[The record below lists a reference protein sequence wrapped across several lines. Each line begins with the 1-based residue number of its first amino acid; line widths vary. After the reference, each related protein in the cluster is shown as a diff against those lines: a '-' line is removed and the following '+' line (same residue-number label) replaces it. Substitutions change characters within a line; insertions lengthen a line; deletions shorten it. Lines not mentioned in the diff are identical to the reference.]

1 MQPGNQKQT
10 TAQGFT
16 LIEILVA
23 MSIFAIGILAVTS
36 MQIRSIS
43 QNASA
48 GMQTEA
54 ATLAVD
60 RMEQLLALPYEDPQ
74 LDEDEAVNP
83 HVVPSGD
90 GDFTIQWTVV
100 EDPKNNGLPVKH
112 IHIQVTHTNP
122 NAKTV
127 RLSSIKGQGE
137 AGLPGP

>member
-1 MQPGNQKQT
+1 M
-10 TAQGFT
+10 
-16 LIEILVA
+16 IEILVA

-48 GMQTEA
+48 RMQTEA
-54 ATLAVD
+54 ASLAVD
-60 RMEQLLALPYEDPQ
+60 RMEQLLAMPYEDPQ

-83 HVVPSGD
+83 HEVPS

-137 AGLPGP
+137 AELPGP